1 MFWNIVKLF
10 IIVCLIGLI
19 GVGFWYGRFV
29 PFAQQS
35 PLFEALRTTAS
46 IIFAVVGAWMAII
59 YPERLRFT
67 FKPDS
72 SESTSIPVNMGKL
85 LHPAVNSTFILC
97 IVLMVGVLAPLIK
110 QVSFLLPHKEL
121 LRGVSFSLLIALTTW
136 QIWTVILTLVP
147 ADMIKS
153 KVDHENAKAAGRKSF
168 FSQTQNVSDGKKQ
181 DVD

>member
-1 MFWNIVKLF
+1 MFRNILKSFVILL
-10 IIVCLIGLI
+10 LIGLI
-19 GVGFWYGRFV
+19 SSGFWYGRNI

-67 FKPDS
+67 FKPSS
-72 SESTSIPVNMGKL
+72 SENTSMPVNMGKL

-97 IVLMVGVLAPLIK
+97 IVLFVGVLAPVVK
-110 QVSFLLPHKEL
+110 QIPYLLPYKEP
-121 LRGVSFSLLIALTTW
+121 LRGLSFSLLMMLTFW

-147 ADMIKS
+147 ADMIKN
-153 KVDHENAKAAGRKSF
+153 KVDHENAKVTGRKSF
-168 FSQTQNVSDGKKQ
+168 FSQTQKVSDKRNNS
-181 DVD
+181 

>member
-1 MFWNIVKLF
+1 MKWF

-67 FKPDS
+67 FKPD
-72 SESTSIPVNMGKL
+72 TSKTTSMPVNMGKL

-97 IVLMVGVLAPLIK
+97 IVLLVGVLAPLIK
-110 QVSFLLPHKEL
+110 QITFLFPYKEW
-121 LRGVSFSLLIALTTW
+121 LRGVSFSLLIALTFW

-147 ADMIKS
+147 ADMIKA
-153 KVDHENAKAAGRKSF
+153 KMDHENAKVAGRYSF
-168 FSQTQNVSDGKKQ
+168 FSQTQQVNDSAKRNNP
-181 DVD
+181 

>member
-1 MFWNIVKLF
+1 MFWNIVKLCV
-10 IIVCLIGLI
+10 IVFLIGLI
-19 GVGFWYGRFV
+19 GVGFWYGRYV

-72 SESTSIPVNMGKL
+72 SKTTSMPVNMGKL

-97 IVLMVGVLAPLIK
+97 IVLLVGVLAPLVK
-110 QVSFLLPHKEL
+110 QIAFLLPYKEW
-121 LRGVSFSLLIALTTW
+121 LRGASFGLLMALTFW

-147 ADMIKS
+147 ADMIKA
-153 KVDHENAKAAGRKSF
+153 KVDHENAKVAGRNSF
-168 FSQTQNVSDGKKQ
+168 FSQTQQTNKSNNP
-181 DVD
+181 